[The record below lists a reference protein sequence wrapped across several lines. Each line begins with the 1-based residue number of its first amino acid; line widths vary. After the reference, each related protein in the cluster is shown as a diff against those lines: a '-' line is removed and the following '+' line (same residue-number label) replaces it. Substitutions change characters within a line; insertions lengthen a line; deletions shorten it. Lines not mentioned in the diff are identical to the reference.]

1 MSSYSEFAKQF
12 IGARQG
18 SRKHKNIIDFYNANI
33 KPLPRGYKVT
43 YLDNWCA
50 TFVSYILFNCGCR
63 KKGVYECGAERM
75 KRNMKKYL
83 LEDKTKGK
91 KDCIIFF
98 DWQCNGWSDHVG
110 IIDHVDD
117 KYYYTIE
124 GNKSKMVGTRKI
136 LKTSKYIS
144 GVAKV

>member
-1 MSSYSEFAKQF
+1 MTSYSEFAKQF
-12 IGARQG
+12 IGTRQG

-75 KRNMKKYL
+75 KRNMTKYL
-83 LEDKTKGK
+83 LEDQTKGK

-98 DWQCNGWSDHVG
+98 DWQCNGWTDHVG
-110 IIDHVDD
+110 IIDHVDSN
-117 KYYYTIE
+117 YYYTIE
-124 GNKSKMVGTRKI
+124 GNKARAVGTRKI

-144 GVAKV
+144 GIAKV